1 MEWGITSLGVGMA
14 ESADDPALSRFRV
27 AKLRIKSSK
36 RDAGTVVG
44 CGVEIHVTRR
54 RFQAGA
60 GIEFDVP
67 KWNIVDVIRGHVQ
80 NSSMISRSSSS
91 GRKTSC
97 SLMHRRRACSLR
109 AALKRKAASRRM
121 WLKPA

>member
-1 MEWGITSLGVGMA
+1 MA
-14 ESADDPALSRFRV
+14 ESADDPALSRLRV

-60 GIEFDVP
+60 GSEFDVP
-67 KWNIVDVIRGHVQ
+67 KWNIVDVIRGQVA
-80 NSSMISRSSSS
+80 S
-91 GRKTSC
+91 GTEEVEQRTGTGGRVLVSAQIEC
-97 SLMHRRRACSLR
+97 G
-109 AALKRKAASRRM
+109 AAATFVREGF
-121 WLKPA
+121 